1 MENRKK
7 WIENMLQSQPHDPFL
22 WYALALEHQKEENF
36 SAAVEIFEKLVQS
49 HPHYLPTF
57 YQLGKAY
64 EVMGEQ
70 EKAVD
75 AFLDGKRLAK
85 KNGDLKAA
93 GELSEALMM
102 HDIFD

>member
-7 WIENMLQSQPHDPFL
+7 WIEEMLATHADDPFL
-22 WYALALEHQKEENF
+22 HYALALENQKEGNLTEAILILN
-36 SAAVEIFEKLVQS
+36 KLQTS
-49 HPHYLPTF
+49 HPDYLACY
-57 YQLGKAY
+57 YQLGKMY
-64 EVMGEQ
+64 EAVGEN

-75 AFLDGKRLAK
+75 AFLDGRRLAK
-85 KNGDLKAA
+85 KNGDIKAV

>member
-7 WIENMLQSQPHDPFL
+7 WIEEMLATHAEDPFL
-22 WYALALEHQKEENF
+22 HYALALENQKEGLITE
-36 SAAVEIFEKLVQS
+36 AIQIMEKLQANF
-49 HPHYLPTF
+49 PDYLATY
-57 YQLGKAY
+57 YQLGKLY
-64 EVMGEQ
+64 ESIGEN

-75 AFLDGKRLAK
+75 AFLDGRRLAK
-85 KNGDLKAA
+85 KNGDIKAT

>member
-7 WIENMLQSQPHDPFL
+7 WIENMLQSQPNDPFL
-22 WYALALEHQKEENF
+22 WYALALEHQKEENYP
-36 SAAVEIFEKLVQS
+36 ATIEIFENLVQK
-49 HPHYLPTF
+49 HPDYLPSF

-64 EVMGEQ
+64 EIIGEQ

-75 AFLDGKRLAK
+75 TFMEGKRLAK

>member
-7 WIENMLQSQPHDPFL
+7 WIENMLQSQPNDPFL
-22 WYALALEHQKEENF
+22 WYALALEHQKEENYPTTI
-36 SAAVEIFEKLVQS
+36 EIFEKLVQK
-49 HPHYLPTF
+49 HPDYLPTF

-64 EVMGEQ
+64 EIIGEQ

-75 AFLDGKRLAK
+75 TFLEGKRLAK